1 MLGWA
6 GGTAVLGR
14 EKPGLSPGSERT
26 SHAARGSV
34 AKTPYFPKTI
44 SCPVLIL
51 GESGDSG
58 RNPVFGWTWKEA
70 DNSERISGEFTE
82 GFQTRDQG

>member
-1 MLGWA
+1 MQLVRDPICNYSLDTVSFGLITLASRGW
-6 GGTAVLGR
+6 
-14 EKPGLSPGSERT
+14 
-26 SHAARGSV
+26 V

-58 RNPVFGWTWKEA
+58 RNSGFGWTWKEA
-70 DNSERISGEFTE
+70 DNPERISGEL
-82 GFQTRDQG
+82 G